1 MMCWQPFWKGKSV
14 QNAGFFL
21 KTDTLGEVKSKK

>member
-1 MMCWQPFWKGKSV
+1 MSWQPFWKGKSV

-21 KTDTLGEVKSKK
+21 KTDTS